1 MYHCKIVYKSEE
13 AYGLFGEGEL
23 YTSIYWTL
31 LPDQIDRLREKIKEA
46 EGVCHYKDVELIQ
59 AFTNILT
66 RIFGLNV
73 KVFGYGEP
81 KICIDFINS
90 YMNQKSFYSNLT
102 FLTRQLSEY
111 GLSYIDKMI
120 EKDSSFK
127 LYLQF
132 LALNIALMDHV
143 QEIRNSEDV
152 LPEELNRII
161 RLFRS

>member
-1 MYHCKIVYKSEE
+1 M
-13 AYGLFGEGEL
+13 
-23 YTSIYWTL
+23 
-31 LPDQIDRLREKIKEA
+31 
-46 EGVCHYKDVELIQ
+46 
-59 AFTNILT
+59 
-66 RIFGLNV
+66 
-73 KVFGYGEP
+73 
-81 KICIDFINS
+81 
-90 YMNQKSFYSNLT
+90 
-102 FLTRQLSEY
+102 TRQLSEY

>member
-1 MYHCKIVYKSEE
+1 MIPEDKTYGFDRTQSKYNEVWEEKTYWNMYHCKIVYKSEE

-90 YMNQKSFYSNLT
+90 YMNQK
-102 FLTRQLSEY
+102 
-111 GLSYIDKMI
+111 
-120 EKDSSFK
+120 
-127 LYLQF
+127 
-132 LALNIALMDHV
+132 
-143 QEIRNSEDV
+143 
-152 LPEELNRII
+152 
-161 RLFRS
+161 LFILI